1 MIQTQNIHSLTD
13 FQRNTVGHVRRLKET
28 GMPAVLTVKG
38 KAELVIQD
46 ADA

>member
-1 MIQTQNIHSLTD
+1 
-13 FQRNTVGHVRRLKET
+13 LKET